1 MSAIHAPYS
10 KLFKLRSRGSLIVA
24 TVILQAVVVGLGWFG
39 TVELAKL
46 GLGGRIQ
53 EQAIEQNTQAVNQ
66 MVSALR
72 VMVGGPLSPE
82 AEGWEVNEQLI
93 EKLAS
98 FQGVSLD
105 VLDENG
111 RHIFRS
117 AGVTETGKYG
127 REVQAITP
135 GPLKAEGTLLGNTVV
150 TLLPGRETMLLKELR
165 PGTVVTCEAQWFGEP
180 ATLCVRW
187 DDVANVKL
195 IAFQTRASLKKAEA
209 KFTEGVLWWSG
220 AAGTV
225 VLGITVLGSAF
236 LVRRYD
242 TVLLRLNRTLEDEV
256 ERRLRRA
263 LSIRNGLVFGLAKL
277 ADYRDTDTGKHLERI
292 CKYCE
297 ILGQQLIG
305 KHPEVNR
312 AWVDLL
318 KLASSMHDIGKVG
331 IPDSILLK
339 PGPLTP
345 EERTQMQTHSN
356 IGAET
361 LLAIR
366 QHVGDDELIN
376 MSIHVAMCHH
386 EKYDGTGY
394 PNKMAREQIP
404 LSARIV
410 ALADIYDA
418 MTSKRVYKDAMS
430 HEQAK
435 EMILNSKGTH
445 LDPMVVQAFEEV
457 QEQFDMVRAQLQPAG
472 GAVEQRDPSLFVDQN
487 VVASTMLIAKTRK
500 AA

>member
-1 MSAIHAPYS
+1 M
-10 KLFKLRSRGSLIVA
+10 
-24 TVILQAVVVGLGWFG
+24 ILQAVVVGLGWIG
-39 TVELAKL
+39 TVHLAKL
-46 GLGGRIQ
+46 GLAGRIQ

-66 MVSALR
+66 TVSALR
-72 VMVGGPLSPE
+72 LMVDGPLAPE
-82 AEGWEVNEQLI
+82 APGWEENEQLI
-93 EKLAS
+93 RKLTS
-98 FQGVSLD
+98 FQDVSLD
-105 VLDENG
+105 VLDEKG

-117 AGVTETGKYG
+117 MCEEELGRRGKMDQAPSTATGTF
-127 REVQAITP
+127 V
-135 GPLKAEGTLLGNTVV
+135 GNTVV

-165 PGTVVTCEAQWFGEP
+165 PGTVVTCEATWFGEP
-180 ATLCVRW
+180 VTLCVRW
-187 DDVANVKL
+187 DDVAKVKL
-195 IAFQTRASLKKAEA
+195 IAFQSQASLKRAEA
-209 KFTEGVLWWSG
+209 KFTKGVLWWSG

-297 ILGQQLIG
+297 ILGNQLIG

-312 AWVDLL
+312 AWVELL

-339 PGPLTP
+339 PGALTP
-345 EERTQMQTHSN
+345 EERRQMETHSS

-366 QHVGDDELIN
+366 KHVGDDELIN

-386 EKYDGTGY
+386 EKFDGTGY
-394 PNKMAREQIP
+394 PNKLSREQIP

-418 MTSKRVYKDAMS
+418 LTSKRVYKDAMS
-430 HEQAK
+430 HEQA
-435 EMILNSKGTH
+435 MGLILNYKGTH
-445 LDPMVVQAFEEV
+445 LDPMVVQAFVEV
-457 QEQFDMVRAQLQPAG
+457 QEQFDIVRAHLQPAG
-472 GAVEQRDPSLFVDQN
+472 GQVEQREPSLIIEQDIF
-487 VVASTMLIAKTRK
+487 ASTFTTGTRRM

>member
-1 MSAIHAPYS
+1 
-10 KLFKLRSRGSLIVA
+10 
-24 TVILQAVVVGLGWFG
+24 LQAVVVGFGWIG
-39 TVELAKL
+39 TVQLAKL
-46 GLGGRIQ
+46 GLAGRIQ
-53 EQAIEQNTQAVNQ
+53 EQAVEQNTQAVNQ

-72 VMVGGPLSPE
+72 VMVGGPLSPD
-82 AEGWEVNEQLI
+82 AEGWEENEHLI

-98 FQGVSLD
+98 FQGLSLD
-105 VLDENG
+105 VLDESG

-117 AGVTETGKYG
+117 AVSGEQGKRGGEKKGPTKATGA
-127 REVQAITP
+127 Q
-135 GPLKAEGTLLGNTVV
+135 LGNTVI
-150 TLLPGRETMLLKELR
+150 TLQPGRETMLLKELR
-165 PGTVVTCEAQWFGEP
+165 PGTVVTCEAEWFGEP

-187 DDVANVKL
+187 DEVAKVKL
-195 IAFQTRASLKKAEA
+195 IAFQTQESLKGAEA
-209 KFTEGVLWWSG
+209 KFTKDVLWWSG

-297 ILGQQLIG
+297 ILGIQLIG
-305 KHPEVNR
+305 KHPDVNR
-312 AWVDLL
+312 AWVELL
-318 KLASSMHDIGKVG
+318 KLSSSMHDIGKVG

-345 EERTQMQTHSN
+345 EERTQMETHSS

-366 QHVGDDELIN
+366 KHVGDDELIN
-376 MSIHVAMCHH
+376 MSVHVAMCHH
-386 EKYDGTGY
+386 EKFDGTGY
-394 PNKMAREQIP
+394 PNRLTGEQIP

-418 MTSKRVYKDAMS
+418 LTSKRVYKDAMS
-430 HEQAK
+430 HEQA
-435 EMILNSKGTH
+435 MGLILNYKGTH
-445 LDPMVVQAFEEV
+445 LDPLVVQAFEEV
-457 QEQFDMVRAQLQPAG
+457 QEQYEVVRAQLQPVG
-472 GAVEQRDPSLFVDQN
+472 GAVEQREPSLFTEQDVI
-487 VVASTMLIAKTRK
+487 ASTFTAGTRR
-500 AA
+500 AAA